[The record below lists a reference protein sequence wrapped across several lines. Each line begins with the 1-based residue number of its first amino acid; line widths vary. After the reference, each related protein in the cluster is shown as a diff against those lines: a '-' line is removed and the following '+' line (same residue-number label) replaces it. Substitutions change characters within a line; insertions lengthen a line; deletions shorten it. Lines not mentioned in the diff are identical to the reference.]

1 MEKIDILSLTPEVLG
16 QHLAEMGEPK
26 FRAKQLFSWLHQKQV
41 TEFDQMTTLSLQLR
55 QKLNEK
61 FCINRLNIARRLA
74 SSTDDTVKYLYELP
88 DGNFVETVLMDY
100 HHGKSLCI
108 STQVGCRMG
117 CQFCASTIA
126 GYVRDLIPSELLL
139 QGGETQR
146 DAGCRIDS
154 IVLMGIG
161 EPLDN
166 FENGVQFFR
175 ILSHPDGMQ
184 MSLRHVA
191 LSTCGLVP
199 RIRQLADLR
208 LGVTLSVSLHSPEN
222 RHRSE
227 IMPINRRYPVEEL
240 LDACRYY
247 FDTPGRRETI
257 EYAVIKAINN
267 TNTTHLQL
275 PTQLRDQQCHV
286 NLIPVN
292 PIRERSFR
300 SFRKDVERFQR
311 ELTGLGI
318 NATNRRPLGSDI
330 QAACGQLR
338 RDADLQK
345 QTAAETV
352 KNESGNTLFG
362 GGKN

>member
-1 MEKIDILSLTPEVLG
+1 MEKIDILSLTPKVLG

-100 HHGKSLCI
+100 HHGKSLYI

-117 CQFCASTIA
+117 CQFCAAAIA
-126 GYVRDLIPSELLL
+126 GYVRDLMPSELLL
-139 QGGETQR
+139 QIYETQR

-166 FENGVQFFR
+166 FENVVQFFR

-222 RHRSE
+222 QHRSE

-247 FDTPGRRETI
+247 FDTTGRRVTI
-257 EYAVIKAINN
+257 EYAVINGVNN
-267 TNTTHLQL
+267 TRADALQL
-275 PTQLRDQQCHV
+275 ARRLRGMQCHV

-318 NATNRRPLGSDI
+318 NATIRRTLGSDI

-338 RDADLQK
+338 RDADQQK
-345 QTAAETV
+345 QTAAQTV

>member
-1 MEKIDILSLTPEVLG
+1 
-16 QHLAEMGEPK
+16 
-26 FRAKQLFSWLHQKQV
+26 
-41 TEFDQMTTLSLQLR
+41 
-55 QKLNEK
+55 
-61 FCINRLNIARRLA
+61 
-74 SSTDDTVKYLYELP
+74 
-88 DGNFVETVLMDY
+88 
-100 HHGKSLCI
+100 
-108 STQVGCRMG
+108 
-117 CQFCASTIA
+117 
-126 GYVRDLIPSELLL
+126 
-139 QGGETQR
+139 
-146 DAGCRIDS
+146 
-154 IVLMGIG
+154 
-161 EPLDN
+161 
-166 FENGVQFFR
+166 
-175 ILSHPDGMQ
+175 

-247 FDTPGRRETI
+247 FDTTGRRVTI
-257 EYAVIKAINN
+257 EYAVINGVNN
-267 TNTTHLQL
+267 TRADALQL
-275 PTQLRDQQCHV
+275 ARRLRGMQCHV

-318 NATNRRPLGSDI
+318 NATIRRTLGSDI

-338 RDADLQK
+338 RDADQQK
-345 QTAAETV
+345 QTAAQTV